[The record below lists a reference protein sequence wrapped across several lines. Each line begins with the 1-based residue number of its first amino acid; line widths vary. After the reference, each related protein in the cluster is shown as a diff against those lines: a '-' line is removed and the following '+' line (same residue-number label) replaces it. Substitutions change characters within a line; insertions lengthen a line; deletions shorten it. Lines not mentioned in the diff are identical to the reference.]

1 MGNVCEQ
8 RWVNIYIGSQVSK
21 DFLMV
26 VCERADEVWELSKD
40 MADGVSLHALQKA
53 LDDHH
58 GLRDDMKHCEK
69 NNPTENMRCPET
81 FCSCDMFR
89 QRSRCQFC

>member
-1 MGNVCEQ
+1 
-8 RWVNIYIGSQVSK
+8 
-21 DFLMV
+21 MV

-40 MADGVSLHALQKA
+40 MADGVFLYALQKA

-69 NNPTENMRCPET
+69 KPN
-81 FCSCDMFR
+81 
-89 QRSRCQFC
+89 